1 MVTRITAEF
10 EAPEFAEA
18 ALGRIRGSVRG
29 IYSSSF
35 TYDRTSDRADQLS
48 RGTMYTVLPA
58 AAVSQNYLTA
68 VLTSPASRDII
79 PEPRRSRRTKVYI
92 VCDGSCTRE
101 ISSILTAMGGSS
113 IDSPDQE

>member
-10 EAPEFAEA
+10 ETPEFAEA

-29 IYSSSF
+29 VYSASF
-35 TYDRTSDRADQLS
+35 ACRRTSDRTEQLS
-48 RGTMYTVLPA
+48 RGTMNTVLPA
-58 AAVSQNYLTA
+58 AAVSQNCLTA

-92 VCDGSCTRE
+92 VCDGSRTRE
-101 ISSILTAMGGSS
+101 IGSILTAMGGSS
-113 IDSPDQE
+113 IDSPAQE

>member
-29 IYSSSF
+29 VYSVSYA
-35 TYDRTSDRADQLS
+35 YDRASDRAEELS
-48 RGTMYTVLPA
+48 RGTRYTVLPA

-68 VLTSPASRDII
+68 VLTSPASRDVI

-92 VCDGSCTRE
+92 VCDGSRTHE

-113 IDSPDQE
+113 IDSPEQ